1 MKIRI
6 LMMGVH
12 KRMIEEILENG
23 KYQMIDTE
31 RNEVLCTIESLGN
44 DIYKAVNKST
54 QITAEIKAL
63 DEYKTSLKCIENKRA
78 GKNGVFKR
86 SKKLAEHNT
95 NWLYYMLQEKGFIRK
110 AKPTKKGWINDE
122 YQFEYRPEYN

>member
-1 MKIRI
+1 
-6 LMMGVH
+6 
-12 KRMIEEILENG
+12 MIEENLENG

-44 DIYKAVNKST
+44 NIYKAINKHT
-54 QITAEIKAL
+54 QITAEIIPL
-63 DEYKTSLKCIENKRA
+63 DEYKTSLKCIENKSA
-78 GKNGVFKR
+78 DKNGVFKR

-110 AKPTKKGWINDE
+110 AVPPKGNWLNDE
-122 YQFEYRPEYN
+122 NQFEYEPECN